1 MPGDGSHERAH
12 DELHP
17 CVETT
22 PGESRYLLAIL
33 DLTGEGTVPSQAA
46 VARSLNVAQPT
57 ALQMLRRLRK
67 MGFVRDD
74 RVELTPAGVSATLT
88 LRHRHQAARILTR
101 DILGLPEDEADH
113 EALRLAGNVSSP
125 LARRLTRWR
134 ATAPQRGPAGE
145 G

>member
-1 MPGDGSHERAH
+1 M
-12 DELHP
+12 
-17 CVETT
+17 ETT

-33 DLTGEGTVPSQAA
+33 ELTADGTIPSQAA
-46 VARSLNVAQPT
+46 VARALQVAQPT
-57 ALQMLRRLRK
+57 ALQMLRRLRR
-67 MGFVRDD
+67 MGLVHDD

-101 DILGLPEDEADH
+101 DILGLPEEEADH
-113 EALRLAGNVSSP
+113 EAIRLAANVSSP

-134 ATAPQRGPAGE
+134 ATTAQRGPASE